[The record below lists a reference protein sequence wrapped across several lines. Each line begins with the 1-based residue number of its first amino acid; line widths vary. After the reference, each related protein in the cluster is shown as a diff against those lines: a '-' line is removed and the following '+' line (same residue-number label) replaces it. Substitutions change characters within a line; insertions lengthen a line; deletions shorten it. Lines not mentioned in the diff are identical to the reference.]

1 MGNMMNQMG
10 GAMMNPGAGSSSG
23 MMDMM
28 AGGMRGSNMGG
39 FQGGFGNDMGGFDRF
54 SSNDSGMMGE
64 KGYSTGMRGMGRS
77 GGGPM
82 RGPGGNQSGR
92 DTTAPYTR
100 RSMDRVGGRRF

>member
-1 MGNMMNQMG
+1 MNQMG
-10 GAMMNPGAGSSSG
+10 GAMMNSGAGSSSG

-28 AGGMRGSNMGG
+28 GGGMRGNTMGG
-39 FQGGFGNDMGGFDRF
+39 FQGGYGGNDMGGFDRF

-77 GGGPM
+77 GGPM